1 MTPAIRLLKKHKIKF
16 NIHQYQHDSHQSHYG
31 QEAANKLGVELN
43 IIAGQ
48 IFKTLVVN
56 MNGDNKTLAVCVLP
70 VDCTL
75 DLKQA
80 AKTLACKKIELADP
94 QLAQKRT
101 GYIVGGISPLG
112 QKQKLPTLI
121 DNSAEQYAT
130 IMVSGGKR
138 GLEIEISPE
147 DLATELNAKF
157 AKLTV

>member
-43 IIAGQ
+43 IVAGQ

-56 MNGDNKTLAVCVLP
+56 LNGDNKTLAVCVLP

-80 AKTLACKKIELADP
+80 AKILACKKVELADP

-112 QKQKLPTLI
+112 QKQQLPTLI

-138 GLEIEISPE
+138 GLEIEISPK

>member
-48 IFKTLVVN
+48 IFKTLVVS

-94 QLAQKRT
+94 KLAQKRT

>member
-48 IFKTLVVN
+48 IFKTLVVS

-80 AKTLACKKIELADP
+80 AKILACKKIELADP

>member
-43 IIAGQ
+43 IVAGQ
-48 IFKTLVVN
+48 IFKTLVIS

-80 AKTLACKKIELADP
+80 AKILACKKIELADP

>member
-43 IIAGQ
+43 IVAGQ
-48 IFKTLVVN
+48 IFKTLVIS

>member
-16 NIHQYQHDSHQSHYG
+16 NIHQYQHDNHQSHYG
-31 QEAANKLGVELN
+31 QEAANILGMELN
-43 IIAGQ
+43 IVAGL
-48 IFKTLVVN
+48 IF
-56 MNGDNKTLAVCVLP
+56 KTLAVCVLP

-80 AKTLACKKIELADP
+80 AKILACKKVELADP

-112 QKQKLPTLI
+112 QKQQLPTLI
-121 DNSAEQYAT
+121 DNSAKQYAT
-130 IMVSGGKR
+130 IMISGGKR

-147 DLATELNAKF
+147 DLTTELNAKF
-157 AKLTV
+157 AKITV

>member
-31 QEAANKLGVELN
+31 QEAVDKLGLELN

-48 IFKTLVVN
+48 IFKTLVVT
-56 MNGDNKTLAVCVLP
+56 MNGNNKTLAVCVLP

-75 DLKQA
+75 DLKQT
-80 AKTLACKKIELADP
+80 AKILVCKKVELADP
-94 QLAQKRT
+94 HLAQKRT

-112 QKQKLPTLI
+112 QKQLLPTLI
-121 DNSAEQYAT
+121 DISAEQYAT
-130 IMVSGGKR
+130 MVISGGKR
-138 GLEIEISPE
+138 GLEIEISPQ
-147 DLATELNAKF
+147 DLANQLNAKF

>member
-48 IFKTLVVN
+48 IFKTLVVS